1 MHIVAAWGL
10 LGSIWTFCEAATEG
24 LSEAASIRVACH
36 LGNGNIDM
44 AKLSSF
50 KSLLM
55 GVILSVFITAL
66 LFIMGDELPKWLT
79 PDPTL
84 QNMLNDVIPMI
95 GMANVFMV
103 FGMVAWTLIGAQGRY
118 KLATIISLCMTIFI
132 TMPLAAI
139 STFYFVYDL
148 KGIVGSIICGY
159 STTGLCLGYILLTSD
174 WEHISKN
181 IQEYNRKCEYS
192 DSEEKRSK
200 FGNNDNEALHSAD

>member
-1 MHIVAAWGL
+1 
-10 LGSIWTFCEAATEG
+10 
-24 LSEAASIRVACH
+24 
-36 LGNGNIDM
+36 M

-174 WEHISKN
+174 WEHISEN
-181 IQEYNRKCEYS
+181 IQECNRQYESS
-192 DSEEKRSK
+192 DSESESDSL
-200 FGNNDNEALHSAD
+200 GNDDNVALPSFD